1 MALNCGKAQSA
12 WLYDANSPRN
22 APHVL
27 WLFENSRERSE
38 LLIALYEW
46 PLSTGPAGLTTGLNY
61 RSNTGGSL
69 QATPAVGFR
78 HECVTVY
85 A

>member
-12 WLYDANSPRN
+12 WLYDARGPRN
-22 APHVL
+22 ALHVL

-38 LLIALYEW
+38 LLIALNEW
-46 PLSTGPAGLTTGLNY
+46 PLSTGSAGLTTGLNY

-69 QATPAVGFR
+69 QATPTVGLR
-78 HECVTVY
+78 HGCVTVS